1 MLNEALLRHEAFF
14 IQSGI
19 YLILEK
25 LKIVTY
31 RNLFK
36 KVFLLGGTYQLPL
49 TSFVV
54 ALRLVG
60 EDDMD
65 IVEAQCIIANLIAKN
80 LIRGYISYQHKKL
93 VVSKQN
99 PFPKLP
105 SADNKVNVE

>member
-1 MLNEALLRHEAFF
+1 MEFSDVVQSVGQGNLQMLNEALLRHEAFF

-65 IVEAQCIIANLIAKN
+65 IVEAQCIIANLIAK
-80 LIRGYISYQHKKL
+80 
-93 VVSKQN
+93 VT
-99 PFPKLP
+99 PC
-105 SADNKVNVE
+105 